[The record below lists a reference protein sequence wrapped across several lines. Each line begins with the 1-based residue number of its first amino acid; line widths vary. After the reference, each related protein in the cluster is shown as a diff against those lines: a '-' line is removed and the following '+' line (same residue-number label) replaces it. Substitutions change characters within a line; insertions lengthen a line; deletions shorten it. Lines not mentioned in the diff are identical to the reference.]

1 MLYGNVPGV
10 EKPVSRLVQGTV
22 PVSGKELEKSFALL
36 DAVLE
41 QGGNTFDTA
50 HVYGGGDNERAFGK
64 WVKDRDAREKVVILA
79 KGAHH
84 NQDRKRV
91 TPFDIAADLHDSLA
105 RMQVEYVDLYVLH
118 RDDPEVPVGPI
129 VEALNHWKNEGLIRA
144 FGGSNWSHARL
155 LAANDYA
162 KEHGLTPFA
171 ASSPNFSLAA
181 QITEPWAGC
190 VTISGPANAE
200 VREWY
205 VKSQMAVFAWSSLAG
220 GFFSGRINRAN
231 TASFD
236 DYYMKLA
243 VECYA
248 NEENFERLDRAQKLG
263 EEKGLTLPQVALA
276 YVMSQP
282 LNLFALVGCAN
293 GEEFAAN
300 ARALEMKLTPEECAW
315 LDLRA
320 DLPA

>member
-22 PVSGKELEKSFALL
+22 PVGTKELEKSFALL

-64 WVKDRDAREKVVILA
+64 WIADRGVREKVVILA

-91 TPFDIAADLHDSLA
+91 TPYDIAADLHDSLA

-118 RDDPEVPVGPI
+118 RDDPDVPVGPI

-155 LAANDYA
+155 VAAKDYA
-162 KEHGLTPFA
+162 QERGLTPFA

-181 QITEPWAGC
+181 QIKEPWSGC
-190 VTISGPANAE
+190 VTISGPANEEA
-200 VREWY
+200 RAWY
-205 VKSQMAVFAWSSLAG
+205 EKTQMAVFAWSSLAG
-220 GFFSGRINRAN
+220 GFFSGRINRDN
-231 TASFD
+231 IASFD
-236 DYYMKLA
+236 DYFMKLA

-263 EEKGLTLPQVALA
+263 EEKGLTLPQVAMA

-282 LNLFALVGCAN
+282 INLFALVGCNN

-300 ARALEMKLTPEECAW
+300 ARALELKLTQHECAW

-320 DLPA
+320 DSRA